1 MKTPAGPVRVTC
13 ALITE
18 NGRVLATRRSR
29 QMPHPMKW
37 EFPGGKVK
45 EGENPEGCIRREIRE
60 ELSIE
65 VAVGKQLP
73 TVRHNYESYSL
84 ELIPF
89 ICQHLEGVIELA
101 EHHSF
106 KWVPLEELEGLDW
119 LEADLDVVRIFTKT
133 DQKESSY

>member
-1 MKTPAGPVRVTC
+1 MKSDPGPVRVTC
-13 ALITE
+13 ALIIE
-18 NGRVLATRRSR
+18 EGGVLVTQRSR

-45 EGENPEGCIRREIRE
+45 EEETPEACIRREIRE

-65 VAVGKQLP
+65 VSVKEELP
-73 TVRHNYESYSL
+73 TVKHQYGSGAL

-101 EHHSF
+101 EHHSYR
-106 KWVPLEELEGLDW
+106 WVPFEELDNLDW
-119 LEADLDVVRIFTKT
+119 LEADVEVVRLLK
-133 DQKESSY
+133 SHLV

>member
-1 MKTPAGPVRVTC
+1 MKVDPVPVRVCC
-13 ALITE
+13 AVIVEEGGILLTQ
-18 NGRVLATRRSR
+18 RSR

-45 EGENPEGCIRREIRE
+45 EDEQPEACIRREIRE

-65 VAVGKQLP
+65 ISVEEELP
-73 TVRHNYESYSL
+73 TVKHHNGSRAL

-101 EHHSF
+101 EHQAYR
-106 KWVPLEELEGLDW
+106 WVPVEELVNMDL
-119 LEADLDVVRIFTKT
+119 LEADVEVVRLLKSHLGEGT
-133 DQKESSY
+133 

>member
-1 MKTPAGPVRVTC
+1 MRSDPDPVRVSC
-13 ALITE
+13 ALIIE
-18 NGRVLATRRSR
+18 EGGVLVTQRSR

-45 EGENPEGCIRREIRE
+45 EGETPEVCIRREIRE

-65 VAVGKQLP
+65 VSVGEQLP
-73 TVRHNYESYSL
+73 TVKHNYGSKTL

-106 KWVPLEELEGLDW
+106 RWVPYEKLEKLDW
-119 LEADLDVVRIFTKT
+119 LEADVEVVRLLK
-133 DQKESSY
+133 SHLA

>member
-1 MKTPAGPVRVTC
+1 MKSDPGPVRVTC
-13 ALITE
+13 ALIIE
-18 NGRVLATRRSR
+18 EGGVLVTQRSR

-45 EGENPEGCIRREIRE
+45 EDEKPEAGIRREIRE

-65 VAVGKQLP
+65 VSVEEELP
-73 TVRHNYESYSL
+73 TVRHRYSSKAL

-101 EHHSF
+101 EHHSYR
-106 KWVPLEELEGLDW
+106 WVPLEELEKLDW
-119 LEADLDVVRIFTKT
+119 LEADVEVVRLLK
-133 DQKESSY
+133 SHLV